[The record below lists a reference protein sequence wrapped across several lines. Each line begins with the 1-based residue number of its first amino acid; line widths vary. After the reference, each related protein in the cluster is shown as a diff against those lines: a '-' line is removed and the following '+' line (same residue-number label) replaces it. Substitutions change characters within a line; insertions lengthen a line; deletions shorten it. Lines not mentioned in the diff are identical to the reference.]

1 MYVVLYVDSM
11 MFWKVIFLIF
21 FLENEDKC
29 LFEIDFLLVVIYKFG
44 YNVEL
49 LNFMVVFINLVVI
62 WVLDGLYIFVNLSL

>member
-1 MYVVLYVDSM
+1 MYDVLYVDSM
-11 MFWKVIFLIF
+11 KFWRVIFLIF

-62 WVLDGLYIFVNLSL
+62 WVLEVLYIFVNLSL

>member
-1 MYVVLYVDSM
+1 M
-11 MFWKVIFLIF
+11 IFLIF

-44 YNVEL
+44 YNVKL

-62 WVLDGLYIFVNLSL
+62 

>member
-1 MYVVLYVDSM
+1 MYDVLYVDSM
-11 MFWKVIFLIF
+11 KFWRVIFLIF

>member
-1 MYVVLYVDSM
+1 MYDVLYVDSM
-11 MFWKVIFLIF
+11 KFWRVIFLIF

-44 YNVEL
+44 CNVKL

-62 WVLDGLYIFVNLSL
+62 WVLEGLYIFVNLSL

>member
-11 MFWKVIFLIF
+11 MFWKVMFLIF
-21 FLENEDKC
+21 FLENEGKC

-62 WVLDGLYIFVNLSL
+62 WVLEGLYMFVNLSL

>member
-11 MFWKVIFLIF
+11 MFGRVIFLIF

-62 WVLDGLYIFVNLSL
+62 WVLEVLYIFVNLSL

>member
-21 FLENEDKC
+21 FLENEGKC

-62 WVLDGLYIFVNLSL
+62 WVLEGLYIFVNLIL

>member
-1 MYVVLYVDSM
+1 MYVVLYVDSI

-21 FLENEDKC
+21 FLENEGKC
-29 LFEIDFLLVVIYKFG
+29 LFEIDFLLVVMYKFG

-62 WVLDGLYIFVNLSL
+62 

>member
-1 MYVVLYVDSM
+1 MYDVLYVDSM
-11 MFWKVIFLIF
+11 KFWRVIFLIF

-62 WVLDGLYIFVNLSL
+62 WVLELLYIFVNLSL

>member
-11 MFWKVIFLIF
+11 MFWKVMFLIF
-21 FLENEDKC
+21 FLENEGKC

-62 WVLDGLYIFVNLSL
+62 WVLEGLYIFVNLSL